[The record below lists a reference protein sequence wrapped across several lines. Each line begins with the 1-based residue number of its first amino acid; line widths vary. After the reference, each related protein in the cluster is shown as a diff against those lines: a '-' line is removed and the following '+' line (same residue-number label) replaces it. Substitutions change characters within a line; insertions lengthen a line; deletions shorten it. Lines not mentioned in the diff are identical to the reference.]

1 MVGLIV
7 VRIMENDAYD
17 RWWEVCF
24 EGDARC
30 VMVMERAEVLMHE
43 MQDHSCAVT
52 IGGGVKCWGSGTYGQ
67 VLRRIVFVSFAFRCS
82 PYWANSLLS
91 PMTLFSA
98 ARRRLNGQLAA
109 LLL

>member
-30 VMVMERAEVLMHE
+30 VMVMERAEVLTHE
-43 MQDHSCAVT
+43 MQHHSCAVT
-52 IGGGVKCWGSGTYGQ
+52 IGGGVKCWGYNGAGQ
-67 VLRRIVFVSFAFRCS
+67 VMSHVVI
-82 PYWANSLLS
+82 LL
-91 PMTLFSA
+91 
-98 ARRRLNGQLAA
+98 G
-109 LLL
+109 